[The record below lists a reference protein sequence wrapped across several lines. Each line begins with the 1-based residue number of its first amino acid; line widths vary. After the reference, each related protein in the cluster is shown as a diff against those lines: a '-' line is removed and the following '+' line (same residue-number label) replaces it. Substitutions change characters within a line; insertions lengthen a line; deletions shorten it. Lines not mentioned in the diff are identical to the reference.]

1 MGVRQGALESADPV
15 AVGLIWM
22 CGQRAEDSGAFQSLF
37 QVWSLDRKRVI
48 STSLNFLDWSRKR
61 GHSEARDS
69 PEVARGAHCLGL
81 HVKAVRIPEQAASGL
96 GTELLV
102 L

>member
-1 MGVRQGALESADPV
+1 MPWSLQTQWLLGSSGCVVR
-15 AVGLIWM
+15 
-22 CGQRAEDSGAFQSLF
+22 GQKTPGAFQSLF
-37 QVWSLDRKRVI
+37 QEWSLDRKRVI
-48 STSLNFLDWSRKR
+48 TTSLNFLDCSRKR

-69 PEVARGAHCLGL
+69 PEVARGADCLGL